1 MTLIIERIVA
11 SFLVLVGLS
20 YLIQSL
26 IWRDL
31 VKELLMQPIWTLF
44 WSILFLPFGLMIVIG
59 HNLWVADWLVIVTIL
74 GWLVTIKCGF
84 YLLFP
89 QWANFILKWSDEFL
103 QRYIMI
109 SGAVI
114 TVMGFSLAF
123 LTL

>member
-31 VKELLMQPIWTLF
+31 VKELLRQPTWPVF
-44 WSILFLPFGLMIVIG
+44 WSILFLPFGLIIVIG
-59 HNLWVADWLVIVTIL
+59 HNLWVADWPVIVTIL
-74 GWLVTIKCGF
+74 GWLVTLKCGI

-114 TVMGFSLAF
+114 TVIGLTLAF
-123 LTL
+123 LSL